1 MLYDDNGDDQWSV
14 KFLNFDIET
23 FEMPLWPT
31 ADLLLSAMI
40 IHTTAL
46 SFLQAARSLSHFWNL
61 VARAFANEPDV

>member
-1 MLYDDNGDDQWSV
+1 MLYDDNGADQWSV

-40 IHTTAL
+40 IHTTVL